1 MFFDSHAHLH
11 DAKFERDIERVLDR
25 ARLAGV
31 TRTITLGD
39 NLASSRRALAL
50 AQRAPEVLA
59 AVGVHPHA
67 AAEWND
73 DSEKVLRELAD
84 SRRVVAIGEI
94 GLDYHHHKFGHEKQR
109 EVFRRQLAVAR
120 DLHLPVSMHCR
131 ESYADLLSDLQA
143 AGGAGIGGVCHCG
156 SGTRGDARALVEM
169 GFVLGV
175 GGTITYPNAGDLRNV
190 IKAIGIQ
197 HVILETD
204 APYLPPQSK
213 RGRRNEP
220 ANLPIAARALAELL
234 GETYRDVARITT
246 YNAERAFK
254 LSRDHAP
261 EVVYVIGNQ
270 IHVNLTN
277 LCTNNCDFCLRHGDG
292 FYRGHNVRLDSAP
305 QVEEIIRLA
314 FQPGYEIYHEL
325 VFSGLGESF
334 FRLEEIVQIA
344 TAAKARGKRTIVQT
358 NGQGLLLHG
367 PALWD
372 RVAGAIDE
380 FSVSLNAPDR
390 ETYNA
395 LCHPGDPERAFPAIL
410 EFVREARDRGYRVVL
425 TAMELPEVD
434 LGATRALAAE
444 LGLELQVHTR
454 EPIFAEEVLRT

>member
-25 ARLAGV
+25 ARVAGV
-31 TRTITLGD
+31 TRVITLGD
-39 NLASSRRALAL
+39 NLASSRRAFSLS
-50 AQRAPEVLA
+50 QRAPEVLA

-67 AAEWND
+67 AAEWNG

-94 GLDYHHHKFGHEKQR
+94 GLDYHHHKFGHDKQR
-109 EVFRRQLAVAR
+109 DVFRRQLAIAR

-131 ESYADLLSDLQA
+131 ESYADLIEDLRTER
-143 AGGAGIGGVCHCG
+143 GPEIGGVCHCF
-156 SGTRGDARALVEM
+156 SGTLADARAFVEM

-175 GGTITYPNAGDLRNV
+175 GGTITYPNAGELRDV

-197 HVILETD
+197 HIILETD
-204 APYLPPQSK
+204 APYLAPQSK

-220 ANLPIAARALAELL
+220 ANLPIAAKALAQLL
-234 GETYRDVARITT
+234 GETYRDVARVTT
-246 YNAERAFK
+246 YNTERAFK

-261 EVVYVIGNQ
+261 ESVYVIANQ

-292 FYRGHNVRLDSAP
+292 YYRGHKVRLDSAP
-305 QVEEIIRLA
+305 HVEEIMRLA
-314 FQPGYEIYHEL
+314 FQDGYEVYHEL

-334 FRLEEIVQIA
+334 FRLEEIVRIA
-344 TAAKARGKRTIVQT
+344 TAAKEKGKRTIVQT

-367 PALWD
+367 PELWTKL
-372 RVAGAIDE
+372 GNSIDE

-390 ETYNA
+390 DTYNA
-395 LCHPGDPERAFPAIL
+395 LCHPGDPEHAFPAVL
-410 EFVREARDRGYRVVL
+410 EFVRQARDRGFKVVL
-425 TAMELPEVD
+425 TAMKLPEVD

-444 LGLELQVHTR
+444 LGLPLQVHTR
-454 EPIFAEEVLRT
+454 EPIFEEEVLRT